1 MTNATMKDHDN
12 YSNDNGLGFQT
23 DAFEFEAP
31 TIEFDSGFLD
41 ENKDR
46 YHNPPPYKGIKEK
59 HVKYSHAIRAANYL
73 DIGLGKRCHM
83 VTAGS
88 FEFGDFIEALLKDR
102 NITCKHMSVSTLSMS
117 QNNID
122 SFGNL
127 LHDGWVDKLDLIVS
141 DYFFAHERKALIP
154 YMLHELDHEDKFQL
168 AVAGSHTKI
177 VLFETHQGNKFVM
190 HGSANL
196 RSSGCLE
203 QTTIEHNPELFDFYR
218 NFHDAILQEY
228 AVINKPIRHKKL
240 WRVVQNDMQAT
251 TQTAV
256 PDAHPEADDV
266 VSAPTTTTTQTKHRP
281 PSNG

>member
-1 MTNATMKDHDN
+1 MKDHDTPTDN
-12 YSNDNGLGFQT
+12 TAYDNGLGFST
-23 DAFEFEAP
+23 DLFDFEPP
-31 TIEFDSGFLD
+31 TVEFDSGFLD

-59 HVKYSHAIRAANYL
+59 HVQYSHAIRAANY
-73 DIGLGKRCHM
+73 IELGEGTRSHM

-88 FEFGDFIEALLKDR
+88 FEFGDFIEALLKER
-102 NITCKHMSVSTLSMS
+102 NIRVRHMSVSTLSMS

-141 DYFFAHERKALIP
+141 DYFFAHERKALVP
-154 YMLHELDHEDKFQL
+154 YMLHELDVDDKFQL

-177 VLFETHQGNKFVM
+177 VLFETYGGKKFVM

-203 QTTIEHNPELFDFYR
+203 QTTIEENPDLFDFYR
-218 NFHDAILQEY
+218 NFHDAILNEY
-228 AVINKPIRHKKL
+228 SVIQKPIRHKKL
-240 WRVVQNDMQAT
+240 WRAVQKSTAGT
-251 TQTAV
+251 TQAGVPEGQPAAV
-256 PDAHPEADDV
+256 DV
-266 VSAPTTTTTQTKHRP
+266 DNDRP
-281 PSNG
+281 HKIKIKRRPRSKE

>member
-1 MTNATMKDHDN
+1 MPDDQFT
-12 YSNDNGLGFQT
+12 NDNGLGFNT
-23 DAFEFEAP
+23 DMFDTQLELPGFETNFES
-31 TIEFDSGFLD
+31 EFLS

-46 YHNPPPYKGIKEK
+46 YHNPKPYKGIKEK
-59 HVKYSHAIRAANYL
+59 FVQYSHAIRAANYI
-73 DIGLGKRCHM
+73 DLGVGQRSHM

-88 FEFGDFIEALLKDR
+88 FEFGDFLEALLKER
-102 NITCKHMSVSTLSMS
+102 NIQCKHMSVSTLSMS

-141 DYFFAHERKALIP
+141 DYFYAHERKSLIP
-154 YMLHELDHEDKFQL
+154 YMLGELDQDNKFQL

-177 VLFETHQGNKFVM
+177 VLFETYGGKKFVM

-203 QTTIEHNPELFDFYR
+203 QTTIEHNPDLYDFYL
-218 NFHDAILQEY
+218 NFHNAILDEY

-240 WRVVQNDMQAT
+240 WQVVLNNT
-251 TQTAV
+251 
-256 PDAHPEADDV
+256 P
-266 VSAPTTTTTQTKHRP
+266 PTTKAEDRDELPAAADAEANQPQPTPTKQRP
-281 PSNG
+281 HSNQ

>member
-1 MTNATMKDHDN
+1 MKDHDQ
-12 YSNDNGLGFQT
+12 YTNDNGLGFDT
-23 DAFEFEAP
+23 ELFEFEAP

-46 YHNPPPYKGIKEK
+46 YHNPKPYKGIKEK
-59 HVKYSHAIRAANYL
+59 HVMYSHAIRASNY
-73 DIGLGKRCHM
+73 IELGEGTRSHM

-88 FEFGDFIEALLKDR
+88 FEFGDFIEALLKER
-102 NITCKHMSVSTLSMS
+102 NIQCKHMSVSTLSMS

-127 LHDGWVDKLDLIVS
+127 LHDGWVDSLDPIVS

-154 YMLHELDHEDKFQL
+154 YMLHELDHGDKFQL

-177 VLFETHQGNKFVM
+177 VLFETYGGKKFVM

-203 QTTIEHNPELFDFYR
+203 QTTIEENPGLFDFYLT
-218 NFHDAILQEY
+218 FHNAILQEY
-228 AVINKPIRHKKL
+228 AVIQKPIRHKKL
-240 WRVVQNDMQAT
+240 WRAVQKNTAAT
-251 TQTAV
+251 TQAAV
-256 PDAHPEADDV
+256 PDGLPEADAAVNDQQ
-266 VSAPTTTTTQTKHRP
+266 TTTPTKRRRR
-281 PSNG
+281 SNA